1 MRELMTEIAL
11 VVCLSMIGA
20 VLGFLFSG
28 AFMIVGSSI
37 APDLI
42 TGDQDTLIHETLM
55 MTGMLMGAIYALVK
69 IEG

>member
-20 VLGFLFSG
+20 GLGFLFAEALMVAG
-28 AFMIVGSSI
+28 PSI
-37 APDLI
+37 ASDLFA
-42 TGDQDTLIHETLM
+42 GDQDTLIHGTLM
-55 MTGMLMGAIYALVK
+55 ATGMLMGTIYALVK